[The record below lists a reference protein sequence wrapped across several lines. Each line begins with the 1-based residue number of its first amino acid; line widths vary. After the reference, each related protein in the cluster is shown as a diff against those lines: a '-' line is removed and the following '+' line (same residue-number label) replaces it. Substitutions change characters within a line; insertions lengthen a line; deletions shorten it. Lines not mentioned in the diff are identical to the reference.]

1 MASWV
6 EDITLAL
13 KNLGGQAHRRQI
25 IDEVKRIRKEPLP
38 VNLDETIQ
46 ERIQAHS
53 SDSAHFRGIDLFKKM
68 GNGVWALRDQVGE
81 EPSHVASASQVQ
93 APDNLLSG
101 KGKSEVMATWIE
113 DINQALKNLGGQAN
127 LNQIYDEV
135 SRIRQGPLPKMW
147 QHIIQDTI
155 YQHSSDTQKFQGNDL
170 FHKIDKGVWALR
182 NHAAAPKAIHQAP
195 KQKDTVPQNYLPS
208 ESFEEIANILRTI
221 KQYREYQHPDSSS
234 WKEYVDEFFHILG
247 FSTDGKSQRLTTL
260 GLMGANH
267 TPKAIVCYVKPG
279 ENFEEITPGL
289 EWESY
294 LFYAA
299 QFHQIDWGILTDGLR
314 LKIIHFKDQENKQP
328 SYWPDLDGIVCQEK
342 LDTFCSVYKVF
353 SFIKGYDG
361 KPAIAQGNQKKS
373 QQGQNDGELAERHVL
388 RLKFWGE
395 LLEKAKAKTKL
406 HAKVSPGIENWI
418 SAGAGKSGLGFNY
431 VVRMDDAQVEL
442 YIDKGEAEWNKMVFN
457 TFLQHKTEIEQ
468 IFGEP
473 LDWQLLPDKR
483 ASRIRYLISGY
494 GLKDEDQWDELQ
506 GKLVDAMIRL
516 ERAYST
522 YIHQLHR

>member
-1 MASWV
+1 
-6 EDITLAL
+6 LF
-13 KNLGGQAHRRQI
+13 
-25 IDEVKRIRKEPLP
+25 RK
-38 VNLDETIQ
+38 V
-46 ERIQAHS
+46 
-53 SDSAHFRGIDLFKKM
+53 
-68 GNGVWALRDQVGE
+68 GNGVWALRGQGDVDTF
-81 EPSHVASASQVQ
+81 SQ
-93 APDNLLSG
+93 APQSFSSNIV
-101 KGKSEVMATWIE
+101 KNEVTTTWVE
-113 DINQALKNLGGQAN
+113 DIVRAITNLGGQAP
-127 LNQIYDEV
+127 LTQIYDEV
-135 SRIRQGPLPKMW
+135 KRIRQGPLPKMW

-155 YQHSSDTQKFQGNDL
+155 YQHSSDTQKFQGSDL
-170 FHKIDKGVWALR
+170 FQKVGKGVWALR
-182 NHAAAPKAIHQAP
+182 NHVATSHTVQRVTKQNAI
-195 KQKDTVPQNYLPS
+195 VPQNYLPP

-221 KQYREYQHPDSSS
+221 KQYRDYQHPDSST

-247 FSTDGKSQRLTTL
+247 FSTNGKSQRLMTL
-260 GLMGANH
+260 GLMEANH

-299 QFHQIDWGILTDGLR
+299 KFHQIDWGILTDGLR
-314 LKIIHFKDQENKQP
+314 LKIIHFKDQDNKQP

-342 LDTFCSVYKVF
+342 LDTFCAVYKVF

-361 KPAIAQGNQKKS
+361 KPAIAHGNQKKLQES
-373 QQGQNDGELAERHVL
+373 QNDRELAERHVL

-395 LLEKAKAKTKL
+395 LLEKAKVKTKL

-442 YIDKGEAEWNKMVFN
+442 YIDNGEAESNKKVFN
-457 TFLQHKTEIEQ
+457 TFLQQKVEIEGL
-468 IFGEP
+468 FGDP

-506 GKLVDAMIRL
+506 SKLVDAMIRL
-516 ERAYST
+516 ERTFRLVIAKD
-522 YIHQLHR
+522 IPK